1 MRRTTALLAGMAFL
15 GTACISQDDPS
26 LTVQAMSTDVAFG
39 VEVPEP
45 AGEPVAAPA
54 EPLPATASD
63 GGFEPPAIRPRGD
76 LGSSDFGSPP
86 GLPSLPVTPPQECP
100 SAPPTAAAEEPAS
113 ENVLR
118 TPTEG
123 VYRWKREGKQ
133 SIITAAG
140 QPVEVAIGGF
150 EKRIVRNVVET
161 GETSFTFDV
170 VRPLLNRSAV
180 SITTYG
186 VETEPTQYQ
195 PGGVPVIDAPRGNE
209 PEGGLTLKKI
219 VIQEEDGSETSFNP
233 SVGLLYIGLPVVPS
247 ERFTS
252 SAVDGRSGQSIVHEA
267 KVLGRDR
274 IDACGDLVDGWR
286 VEATQNRTDAAGE
299 VSFDYLVAPQLGGL
313 LIREEIEQTDFDGNT
328 IQVTYTLAQLE
339 PDPLPEDEDDE

>member
-1 MRRTTALLAGMAFL
+1 MRRTTALLVGATFL

-45 AGEPVAAPA
+45 AGEPVAAPSQ
-54 EPLPATASD
+54 PLPATASD
-63 GGFEPPAIRPRGD
+63 GGFEPPGIRPRGD
-76 LGSSDFGSPP
+76 LGSSDFGSTP
-86 GLPSLPVTPPQECP
+86 GLPPLPVTPQQECP

-123 VYRWKREGKQ
+123 VHRWKREGKQ
-133 SIITAAG
+133 TIISAAG
-140 QPVEVAIGGF
+140 EPIEIAIGGF

-161 GETSFTFDV
+161 SETSFTFEV
-170 VRPLLNRSAV
+170 VRPLLNRPAV
-180 SITTYG
+180 SITTYE
-186 VETEPTQYQ
+186 VETEPMQYQ

-209 PEGGLTLKKI
+209 PEGGVTVQKI
-219 VIQEEDGSETSFNP
+219 VIQEEDGTETSFNP
-233 SVGLLYIGLPVVPS
+233 TVGLLYIGLPVVPS

-252 SAVDGRSGQSIVHEA
+252 SAVDGRSGQSIVHDA
-267 KVLGRDR
+267 TVLGRDR

-286 VEATQNRTDAAGE
+286 VQATQSRTDAAGE
-299 VSFDYLVAPQLGGL
+299 VSFNYLVAPQLGGL
-313 LIREEIEQTDFDGNT
+313 VIREEIEQTDLEGNT
-328 IQVTYTLAQLE
+328 IQVIYTLGQLE
-339 PDPLPEDEDDE
+339 PDPLPDDEADG